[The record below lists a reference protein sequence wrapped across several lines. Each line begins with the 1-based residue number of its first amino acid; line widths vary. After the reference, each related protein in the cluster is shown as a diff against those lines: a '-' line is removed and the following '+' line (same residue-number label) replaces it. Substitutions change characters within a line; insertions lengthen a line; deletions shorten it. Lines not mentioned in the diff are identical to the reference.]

1 MQDMLDLQRVDP
13 TYHLVFDDG
22 SQIALTSDLK
32 RLEEQL
38 EAMEP
43 GSFDGFLRYMT
54 EGHRH
59 YDVAL
64 ERLVRR
70 DFRSAR
76 QFLTPANLPLL
87 FQVKPLVNHYANMRR
102 YFKDARLKS
111 AFTFQDVYMGLS
123 PFEAP
128 ATFSMMPYT
137 ELAHGVWYP
146 KGGMYSVIEA
156 L

>member
-1 MQDMLDLQRVDP
+1 
-13 TYHLVFDDG
+13 HLIFDDAG
-22 SQIALTSDLK
+22 HLTLTSDMK
-32 RLEEQL
+32 QMHDQL

-43 GSFDGFLRYMT
+43 GSFQGFLSYLE

-59 YDVAL
+59 YHLAM
-64 ERLVRR
+64 ENLVNK
-70 DFRSAR
+70 DFRRASEFFNAK
-76 QFLTPANLPLL
+76 NLPLIH
-87 FQVKPLVNHYANMRR
+87 QIKPLAKHYRHMDH
-102 YFKDARLKS
+102 YFDSPRLKA

-146 KGGMYSVIEA
+146 KGGMYSIV
-156 L
+156 